1 MLRIIEQNPFRVLG
15 VYSNSTLKDITA
27 NKTKIAAYAKV
38 SRSISFPLD
47 SAGSL
52 PDVKRISDNITWAD
66 HEIALPQKK
75 IVHALLWF
83 AKGSNIDEIAIN
95 HYLNGDAEK
104 AKELLSKR
112 LDATAL
118 VNLSVIGLIEG
129 NYEVAL
135 QNVLSLIKDVDKCN
149 SFVKLICGDT
159 FSITPTDLWKAYVDT
174 LLTEK
179 NASIL
184 LRALPANCSG
194 DERDYIKNKAL
205 EEPISI
211 LNSEI
216 QRAQEQLKQKN
227 PAIAYS
233 AGLRLMEVTKKQLP
247 SVKRLIGST
256 DLRYVNIADV
266 LANQILQCGI
276 NYYNETDD
284 DDDVDKAM
292 VLQEYACTI
301 AAGSFVSQRCKKNLD
316 ILKRKKEEG
325 AISADVAFVAKSLE
339 EFQRKY
345 KTISNARTFVN
356 SCKPHLDAIA
366 NQLGSTNELY
376 IQISTAVANNA
387 LGMLVSVINDAQN
400 NPVSVIDGTLKHNID
415 DALSVMAIIGGL
427 AMNEQE
433 RKRFNEN
440 KATLSNLR
448 DQVAS
453 LERNIRTDPST
464 YNRSRTSS
472 SSSSEGCYIASM
484 VYGDYDHPQVLVLR
498 DFRDNVLRK
507 NMLGRAFIKFYYR
520 YSPTWV
526 KYLRNCNKINSFI
539 RVVLDK
545 FIKVYKYEKN

>member
-1 MLRIIEQNPFRVLG
+1 MPQIIEQNPFRVLG

-38 SRSISFPLD
+38 GRSISFPLD
-47 SAGSL
+47 SAGGL
-52 PDVKRISDNITWAD
+52 PDVKRVSDSITWAD

-83 AKGSNIDEIAIN
+83 AKGSSIDEIAIN

-112 LDATAL
+112 LDATTL

-149 SFVKLICGDT
+149 SFVKLICGET
-159 FSITPTDLWKAYVDT
+159 FSISPTDLWKAYVDT
-174 LLTEK
+174 LLAEK
-179 NASIL
+179 KASIL
-184 LRALPANCSG
+184 LRALPASYSG

-216 QRAQEQLKQKN
+216 QKAQEQLKQKN
-227 PAIAYS
+227 PAVAYD
-233 AGLRLMEVTKKQLP
+233 AGLRLMEVAKKQLP

-256 DLRYVNIADV
+256 DLRYVNIADA

-284 DDDVDKAM
+284 DDDVNKAM

-301 AAGSFVSQRCKKNLD
+301 AAGSLVSQRCKKNLE
-316 ILKRKKEEG
+316 ILKQKQEEG
-325 AISADVAFVAKSLE
+325 AISANIAFVAKSLE

-345 KTISNARTFVN
+345 KTVANARLFVN

-366 NQLGSTNELY
+366 SQLGTTNELY
-376 IQISTAVANNA
+376 IKISTAVANNA
-387 LGMLVSVINDAQN
+387 LGMLVSVINEAQSN
-400 NPVSVIDGTLKHNID
+400 QLSIIDGTLKSKID
-415 DALSVMAIIGGL
+415 DALSVMSIIGGL
-427 AMNEQE
+427 TMSAQE

-440 KATLSNLR
+440 KATLSNMR
-448 DQVAS
+448 DQVAQI
-453 LERNIRTDPST
+453 NRTI
-464 YNRSRTSS
+464 RTSS
-472 SSSSEGCYIASM
+472 PTYSGGSSTSTSSGGCYIATM
-484 VYGDYDHPQVLVLR
+484 VYGDYDHPQVLILR
-498 DFRDNVLRK
+498 DFRDNVLK
-507 NMLGRAFIKFYYR
+507 KSVLGRAFIRFYYR

-526 KYLRNCNKINSFI
+526 KHLRNHTKINSFI
-539 RVVLDK
+539 RVLLDK
-545 FIKVYKYEKN
+545 FIKVYNNEKN

>member
-1 MLRIIEQNPFRVLG
+1 MPQIIEQNPFRVLG

-27 NKTKIAAYAKV
+27 NKTKIAAYTKV
-38 SRSISFPLD
+38 GKSISFPLD
-47 SAGSL
+47 SAGGL
-52 PDVKRISDNITWAD
+52 PDVKRVSDSITWAD

-83 AKGSNIDEIAIN
+83 AKGSSIDEIAIN

-112 LDATAL
+112 LDATTL

-149 SFVKLICGDT
+149 SFVKLICGET
-159 FSITPTDLWKAYVDT
+159 FSISPTDLWKAYVDT
-174 LLTEK
+174 LLAEK
-179 NASIL
+179 KASIL
-184 LRALPANCSG
+184 LRALPASYSG

-216 QRAQEQLKQKN
+216 QKAQEQLKQKN
-227 PAIAYS
+227 PAVAYD
-233 AGLRLMEVTKKQLP
+233 AGLRLMEVAKKQLP

-256 DLRYVNIADV
+256 DLRYVNIADA

-284 DDDVDKAM
+284 DDDVNKAM

-301 AAGSFVSQRCKKNLD
+301 AAGSLVSQRCKKNLE
-316 ILKRKKEEG
+316 ILKQKQEEG
-325 AISADVAFVAKSLE
+325 AISANIAFVAKSLE
-339 EFQRKY
+339 EFQHKY
-345 KTISNARTFVN
+345 KTVANARLFVN

-366 NQLGSTNELY
+366 SQLGTTNELY
-376 IQISTAVANNA
+376 IKISTAVANNA
-387 LGMLVSVINDAQN
+387 LGMLVSVINEAQGN
-400 NPVSVIDGTLKHNID
+400 QLSIIDGTLKSKID
-415 DALSVMAIIGGL
+415 DALSVMSIIGSL
-427 AMNEQE
+427 TMSAQE

-440 KATLSNLR
+440 KATLSNMR
-448 DQVAS
+448 DRVAQINHTIHTRS
-453 LERNIRTDPST
+453 QTYSGGSST
-464 YNRSRTSS
+464 STSS
-472 SSSSEGCYIASM
+472 GGCYIATM
-484 VYGDYDHPQVLVLR
+484 VYGDYDHPQVLILR
-498 DFRDNVLRK
+498 DFRDNVLK
-507 NMLGRAFIKFYYR
+507 KSVLGRAFIRFYYR

-526 KYLRNCNKINSFI
+526 KHLRNHTKINSFI
-539 RVVLDK
+539 RVLLDK
-545 FIKVYKYEKN
+545 FIKVYNNEKN

>member
-1 MLRIIEQNPFRVLG
+1 MPKIIEQNPFRVLG

-27 NKTKIAAYAKV
+27 NKTRITAYTKVAK
-38 SRSISFPLD
+38 SISFPLD
-47 SAGSL
+47 SAGDL
-52 PDVKRISDNITWAD
+52 PNVERTSDSITWAD

-83 AKGSNIDEIAIN
+83 AKGSSIDEIAIN
-95 HYLNGDAEK
+95 HYRNGDAEK

-149 SFVKLICGDT
+149 AFVKLICGET
-159 FSITPTDLWKAYVDT
+159 FSISPTDLWRVYVDT
-174 LLTEK
+174 LLAEK
-179 NASIL
+179 KASIL
-184 LRALPANCSG
+184 LRALPAGYSG

-205 EEPISI
+205 EEPVSI
-211 LNSEI
+211 LNSAI
-216 QRAQEQLKQKN
+216 QRAQEQLKQNN
-227 PAIAYS
+227 PAIAYK
-233 AGLRLMEVTKKQLP
+233 AGLRLMGAAKKQLP
-247 SVKRLIGST
+247 TVKRLIGST
-256 DLRYVNIADV
+256 DLRYVNIADA

-284 DDDVDKAM
+284 GDDVDKAM

-301 AAGSFVSQRCKKNLD
+301 AAGSLVSQRCKKNLD

-325 AISADVAFVAKSLE
+325 VIAADIAFVAKSLE

-345 KTISNARTFVN
+345 KTISNARTFVS

-366 NQLGSTNELY
+366 NQLGAANELY

-387 LGMLVSVINDAQN
+387 LGMLVSVINEAQSN
-400 NPVSVIDGTLKHNID
+400 QLSIIDGTLKSKID
-415 DALSVMAIIGGL
+415 DALSVMSVIGCL
-427 AMNEQE
+427 TMSAQE

-440 KATLSNLR
+440 KATLSNMR
-448 DQVAS
+448 DQVAQID
-453 LERNIRTDPST
+453 RTIRTSTQTYSGGGSSTSPS
-464 YNRSRTSS
+464 SG
-472 SSSSEGCYIASM
+472 GCYIATM

-507 NMLGRAFIKFYYR
+507 SMLGRAFIKFYYR

-526 KYLRNCNKINSFI
+526 EYLKNCKKINGFI
-539 RVVLDK
+539 RIMLDK

>member
-1 MLRIIEQNPFRVLG
+1 MPQIIEQNPFRVLG
-15 VYSNSTLKDITA
+15 VYSNSTLRDITA
-27 NKTKIAAYAKV
+27 NKTKIAAYTKV
-38 SRSISFPLD
+38 GKSISFPLD
-47 SAGSL
+47 SAGGL
-52 PDVKRISDNITWAD
+52 PDVKRVSDSITWAD

-83 AKGSNIDEIAIN
+83 AKGSSIDEIAIN

-112 LDATAL
+112 LDATTL

-149 SFVKLICGDT
+149 SFVKLICGET
-159 FSITPTDLWKAYVDT
+159 FSISPTDLWKAYVDT
-174 LLTEK
+174 LLAEK
-179 NASIL
+179 KASIL
-184 LRALPANCSG
+184 LRALPASYSG

-216 QRAQEQLKQKN
+216 QKAQEQLKQKN
-227 PAIAYS
+227 PAVAYD
-233 AGLRLMEVTKKQLP
+233 AGLRLMEVAKKQLP

-256 DLRYVNIADV
+256 DLRYVNIADA

-284 DDDVDKAM
+284 DDDVNKAM

-301 AAGSFVSQRCKKNLD
+301 AAGSLVSQRCKKNLE
-316 ILKRKKEEG
+316 ILKQKQEEG
-325 AISADVAFVAKSLE
+325 AISANIAFVAKSLE

-345 KTISNARTFVN
+345 KTVANARLFVN

-366 NQLGSTNELY
+366 SQLGTTNELY
-376 IQISTAVANNA
+376 IKISTAVANNA
-387 LGMLVSVINDAQN
+387 LGMLVSVINEAQSN
-400 NPVSVIDGTLKHNID
+400 QLSIIDGTMKSKID
-415 DALSVMAIIGGL
+415 DALSVMSIIGGL
-427 AMNEQE
+427 TMSAQE

-440 KATLSNLR
+440 KATLSNMR
-448 DQVAS
+448 DQVAQI
-453 LERNIRTDPST
+453 NRTI
-464 YNRSRTSS
+464 RTSS
-472 SSSSEGCYIASM
+472 QTYSGGSSTSTSSGGCYIATM
-484 VYGDYDHPQVLVLR
+484 VYGDYDHPQVLILR
-498 DFRDNVLRK
+498 DFRDNVLK
-507 NMLGRAFIKFYYR
+507 KSVLGRAFIRFYYR

-526 KYLRNCNKINSFI
+526 KHLRNHTKINSFI
-539 RVVLDK
+539 RVLLDK
-545 FIKVYKYEKN
+545 FIKVYNNEKN

>member
-1 MLRIIEQNPFRVLG
+1 MPQIIEQNPFRVLG
-15 VYSNSTLKDITA
+15 VYSNSTLRDITA
-27 NKTKIAAYAKV
+27 NKTKIAAYTKV
-38 SRSISFPLD
+38 GKSISFPLD
-47 SAGSL
+47 SAGGL
-52 PDVKRISDNITWAD
+52 PDVKRVSDSITWAD

-83 AKGSNIDEIAIN
+83 AKGSSIDEIAIN

-112 LDATAL
+112 LDATTL

-149 SFVKLICGDT
+149 SFVKLICGET
-159 FSITPTDLWKAYVDT
+159 FSISPTDLWKAYVDT
-174 LLTEK
+174 LLAEK
-179 NASIL
+179 KASIL
-184 LRALPANCSG
+184 LRALPASYSG

-216 QRAQEQLKQKN
+216 QKAQEQLKQKN
-227 PAIAYS
+227 PAVAYD
-233 AGLRLMEVTKKQLP
+233 AGLRLMEVAKKQLP

-256 DLRYVNIADV
+256 DLRYVNIADA

-284 DDDVDKAM
+284 DDDVNKAM

-301 AAGSFVSQRCKKNLD
+301 AAGSLVSQRCKKNLE
-316 ILKRKKEEG
+316 ILKQKQEEG
-325 AISADVAFVAKSLE
+325 AISANIAFVAKSLE

-345 KTISNARTFVN
+345 KTVANARLFVN

-366 NQLGSTNELY
+366 SQLGTTNELY
-376 IQISTAVANNA
+376 IKISTAVANNA
-387 LGMLVSVINDAQN
+387 LGMLVSVINEAQSN
-400 NPVSVIDGTLKHNID
+400 QLSIIDGTLKSKID
-415 DALSVMAIIGGL
+415 DALSVMSIIGGL
-427 AMNEQE
+427 TMSAQE

-440 KATLSNLR
+440 KATLSNMR
-448 DQVAS
+448 DQVAQI
-453 LERNIRTDPST
+453 NRTI
-464 YNRSRTSS
+464 RTSS
-472 SSSSEGCYIASM
+472 QTYSGGSSTSTSSGGCYIATM
-484 VYGDYDHPQVLVLR
+484 VYGDYDHPQVLILR
-498 DFRDNVLRK
+498 DFRDNVLK
-507 NMLGRAFIKFYYR
+507 KSVLGRAFIRFYYR

-526 KYLRNCNKINSFI
+526 KHLRNHTKINSFI
-539 RVVLDK
+539 RVLLDK
-545 FIKVYKYEKN
+545 FIKVYNNEKN

>member
-1 MLRIIEQNPFRVLG
+1 MPKIIEQNPFRVLG

-38 SRSISFPLD
+38 SKSISFPLD
-47 SAGSL
+47 GAGGL
-52 PDVKRISDNITWAD
+52 PDVKRTTDSITWAD
-66 HEIALPQKK
+66 HEISLPQKK

-83 AKGSNIDEIAIN
+83 AKGSSIDEIAIN

-104 AKELLSKR
+104 AKELLSKK

-129 NYEVAL
+129 DYEVAL
-135 QNVLSLIKDVDKCN
+135 QNVLTLTRDVDKSN
-149 SFVKLICGDT
+149 KFVKLICGDT
-159 FSITPTDLWKAYVDT
+159 FSISPIDLWKAYVDT

-179 NASIL
+179 KASIL
-184 LRALPANCSG
+184 LRALPASYSG
-194 DERDYIKNKAL
+194 EERDYIKNKAL

-216 QRAQEQLKQKN
+216 QRAQEQLKQNN
-227 PAIAYS
+227 PVIAYS
-233 AGLRLMEVTKKQLP
+233 AGLRLMDVAKKQLP
-247 SVKRLIGST
+247 TVKRLIGST
-256 DLRYVNIADV
+256 DLRYVNIADA

-292 VLQEYACTI
+292 ILQEYACTI
-301 AAGSFVSQRCKKNLD
+301 AAGSLVSQRCKKNLD

-325 AISADVAFVAKSLE
+325 AIAADIAFVAKSLE

-345 KTISNARTFVN
+345 KTISNARAFVN

-366 NQLGSTNELY
+366 NQLGATNELY

-400 NPVSVIDGTLKHNID
+400 NRISVIDGTLKRNID
-415 DALSVMAIIGGL
+415 DALSVMSIIGSL
-427 AMNEQE
+427 TMNAQE
-433 RKRFNEN
+433 RRRFNEN
-440 KATLSNLR
+440 KATLSNMR
-448 DQVAS
+448 NQVAQID
-453 LERNIRTDPST
+453 RTIRSTTST
-464 YNRSRTSS
+464 YSGGSSPTSPS
-472 SSSSEGCYIASM
+472 SGGCYIATM

-498 DFRDNVLRK
+498 DFRDNVLK
-507 NMLGRAFIKFYYR
+507 KSMLGRAFIKFYYR

-526 KYLRNCNKINSFI
+526 EHLKNCKMINSFI
-539 RVVLDK
+539 RIILDK